1 MFTVIVDTP
10 YSPPS
15 TLPTDKITTLTTD
28 KITTLTT
35 DTITTL
41 PTTPITTLPPP
52 AVIPTTAPPAI
63 TTIEPRGLQA
73 LPTSEARYWRQTGAK
88 GTGGQGGV
96 RFFDW
101 YDTPENRTM
110 APDAMATADIPAIT
124 SQQATSIA
132 APRPKQ
138 YYNSQ
143 TNQYYTDPTGTW
155 QPPAGWVQT
164 NLKGGGKVENLS
176 SGGTTK
182 PRNTSIVG
190 ETLARDFL
198 KKAGVNTTGLSLK
211 QLEAELAR
219 LNPGEVFTIT
229 GNTTTTPGTT
239 TSGTTTSG
247 TTTSGTTT
255 GGTTIPVTTT
265 GGTTAPRN
273 TSIVDVNLARNA
285 LKKAG
290 VNTTGLSLKQ
300 LEVELARIYPTEMF
314 TVTPS
319 TKNKLETKEDIEA
332 NRQIL
337 NKALEGFVD
346 YGDYKPDI
354 RLRPDEVA
362 TVLRANG
369 IDPYGLSA
377 SDMLDALH
385 KVVGVGKSYG
395 FESVNIADLESYFD
409 TDKISGDYIFRET
422 RKPYTGPTSH
432 ASSQTTGTTGGTTGG
447 TTTAP
452 PARTTTQALGLQ
464 TLLTSNAR
472 TIFPTQNISALTTAS
487 TPALTTAQ
495 ISALTTASTP
505 ALTTT
510 PAPAVAAPTAKQ
522 YFNQSTNRYYTDP
535 TGTWQPPAGWTQTG
549 LKGGGEVNTNFYDGG
564 YADFDIPVDSG
575 GGMPDEDVYRYLRS
589 LPADN
594 SWDSSPSDYGFNF
607 DLGDLTYGFD
617 EAEAARIAAKAD
629 AENVNNIRWDRGDFG
644 DPEDPRNENYG
655 NEGRAYSG
663 RNAIDPITGSPVNA
677 ITGSPTKSSSASNVF
692 KQLSDAAKKN
702 PDLMKMLLAAGLGGL
717 IGYAGRPKGIKPMG
731 MQGLGL
737 SQGQVYGAL
746 KGTPVQRAE
755 GGEIDGYAGGG
766 GLHYLKSAEDGMADK
781 IPATIDNKQPA
792 KLSGGEFVIPAD
804 VVSHLG
810 NGNSEAG
817 AKQLYAMMD
826 RIRHARTGNKKQG
839 KQINPAKF
847 TPK

>member
-1 MFTVIVDTP
+1 MFTVVVDTP

-15 TLPTDKITTLTTD
+15 TFTTDKITTLPTDKITTLATD
-28 KITTLTT
+28 KITTLPTDKITT
-35 DTITTL
+35 LATDKITTLPTDKITTLPTDKITTL

-52 AVIPTTAPPAI
+52 AVTPTTAPPAI

-73 LPTSEARYWRQTGAK
+73 LPTSEARYWRQTGAT

-101 YDTPENRTM
+101 YNTPENRTM
-110 APDAMATADIPAIT
+110 APATMATANIPAVT

-138 YYNSQ
+138 YYNAQ
-143 TNQYYTDPTGTW
+143 TNQYYTDSTGTW

-164 NLKGGGKVENLS
+164 NLKGGGKVENFS
-176 SGGTTK
+176 SGGTTSS
-182 PRNTSIVG
+182 RNTSTVSSK
-190 ETLARDFL
+190 LARDFL
-198 KKAGVNTTGLSLK
+198 RNAGVN
-211 QLEAELAR
+211 
-219 LNPGEVFTIT
+219 P
-229 GNTTTTPGTT
+229 
-239 TSGTTTSG
+239 
-247 TTTSGTTT
+247 
-255 GGTTIPVTTT
+255 
-265 GGTTAPRN
+265 
-273 TSIVDVNLARNA
+273 
-285 LKKAG
+285 
-290 VNTTGLSLKQ
+290 TGLSLKQ
-300 LEVELARIYPTEMF
+300 LEVELARLNPTEVY
-314 TVTPS
+314 TVVGTTNIPIG
-319 TKNKLETKEDIEA
+319 TEADIEA
-332 NRQIL
+332 TQEIL
-337 NKALEGFVD
+337 RKALSGFVD
-346 YGDYKPDI
+346 NRSSPDI

-362 TVLRANG
+362 TVLRG
-369 IDPYGLSA
+369 YGVDPYGLTSQE
-377 SDMLDALH
+377 MLQALH
-385 KVVGVGKSYG
+385 KVVGVGNSYG
-395 FESVNIADLESYFD
+395 FSSINGEDLLSYFD
-409 TDKISGDYIFRET
+409 EVENRNIGTATFRET

-432 ASSQTTGTTGGTTGG
+432 ASSQTT
-447 TTTAP
+447 TTTAQP
-452 PARTTTQALGLQ
+452 ATTTTPARTTTPATGLQ
-464 TLLTSNAR
+464 TLSTSNAR
-472 TIFPTQNISALTTAS
+472 TIFPTQNISAIATTQV
-487 TPALTTAQ
+487 PAITTAQ

-510 PAPAVAAPTAKQ
+510 PAPAVATTQAPAATVPAAKQ

-549 LKGGGEVNTNFYDGG
+549 LKGGGEVETKHFDDGG
-564 YADFDIPVDSG
+564 MADYGYDWGYGSGDS
-575 GGMPDEDVYRYLRS
+575 DVYDYLRS
-589 LPADN
+589 LPSDN
-594 SWDSSPSDYGFNF
+594 SWASSPDDYSFNF

-644 DPEDPRNENYG
+644 DPEDPRNPNYG

-663 RNAIDPITGSPVNA
+663 RNAIDPITGSPINA
-677 ITGSPTKSSSASNVF
+677 ITGSPTRSSSASNAF
-692 KQLSDAAKKN
+692 KKIADAAKEN

-717 IGYAGRPKGIKPMG
+717 IGYAGRPKGITPMG

-755 GGEIDGYAGGG
+755 GGEIDGYAKGG

-792 KLSGGEFVIPAD
+792 RLSGGEFVIPAD

-826 RIRHARTGNKKQG
+826 RIRHARTGNKEQG